1 MEFRLRNNMS
11 NVFANFSDYSGLF
24 DKFEPNIIEKRYNGL
39 IQRYNEFIV
48 EQKIQNMVSLN
59 KLSLQHA
66 IMDYYSDIGRLKDY
80 HNIELTNKI
89 KVIAYESYW
98 LWRRKPLQIIEGIND
113 SKTKDTEVLFCN
125 ELFVYTSILSFLSEG
140 ITDERYASLKEQ
152 NHSSDIDSF
161 FQTLFYYLKFRQCNP
176 QVFELVILSFLA
188 GKQFYEI

>member
-1 MEFRLRNNMS
+1 MS